1 MAILSWPTLST
12 LARVQQFEF
21 GLRSNTQTHTSPL
34 SNAVQTLELPAP
46 RWIVSFSLENIQ
58 EDDAAVMQAWFA
70 QMRGQSGRFYLH
82 NMARQRPRGVATGT
96 PLVNGASQTGVTLAT
111 DGWTPSQTGILK
123 AGDFF
128 GVNGELKMCV
138 ADCDSN
144 GSGQATITFEPP
156 LRASPADNAA
166 ITTTRPTATFKL
178 DDDTS
183 KWRTRAPLL
192 TTFNITATEAW

>member
-1 MAILSWPTLST
+1 MAILNWPTLSNM
-12 LARVQQFEF
+12 ARVQQLEF

-34 SNAVQTLELPAP
+34 SNALQTLEIPAP
-46 RWIVSFSLENIQ
+46 RWVVSFNLENVL
-58 EDDAAVMQAWFA
+58 EDDAAIMQAWFA
-70 QMRGQSGRFYLH
+70 QLRGKSGRFYLY

-96 PLVNGASQTGVTLAT
+96 PLVNGASQSGVTLAT

-138 ADCDSN
+138 TDCNSN
-144 GSGQATITFEPP
+144 ASGQATITFEPP
-156 LRASPADNAA
+156 LRSSPADNAA
-166 ITTTRPTATFKL
+166 ITTTRPTTLFML

-192 TTFNITATEAW
+192 TTFNISATETW